1 MNQHPIPA
9 AKARRPLKHALLT
22 GLVGICIVACGGGD
36 NAAESERG
44 NTGAES
50 FSTLLADDGISMPS
64 MPDTVPADAA
74 ARTQSGRYASS
85 RQAEQLERALGDGV
99 IRVNVECCGVE
110 GVDQAIAI
118 AYGVQAAADLPS
130 SAPILV
136 RAADLRLGALATN
149 RLTDAGYGNVWL
161 VTR

>member
-1 MNQHPIPA
+1 MNQYPSLA
-9 AKARRPLKHALLT
+9 ATAWRPLKLAFLT
-22 GLVGICIVACGGGD
+22 GLVSTCIVACGGGD
-36 NAAESERG
+36 SAAENERA
-44 NTGAES
+44 NAGAET
-50 FSTLLADDGISMPS
+50 FSPLLADDGTSMPS

-74 ARTQSGRYASS
+74 ARTQTGRYASS
-85 RQAEQLERALGDGV
+85 RQAEQLERALGDDV

-118 AYGVQAAADLPS
+118 AYGVQAAANLPS

-136 RAADLRLGALATN
+136 RSADLRLGALATN
-149 RLTDAGYGNVWL
+149 RLTGAGYGNVWL